1 MNRLMRAEW
10 YRYLHAGH
18 FLSWTVFL
26 CVCISL
32 LMVAMQYDLA
42 TASLADV
49 MMTCVDG
56 SSFLIMLFPVF
67 VAVIVGFGYNRKTAY
82 YEVMAGNKISHMIW
96 SKVMVD
102 ALPIAIVAFIFFNI
116 LPVVAYVR
124 NGAGEVEHI
133 LARFALFFV
142 IVLHIC
148 ISAVLMA
155 TAIRHAVAAVVVYMR
170 YSMVEVLGLFI
181 LSMIISGQANVPE
194 WYQFIQHWFVLNQ
207 TATVW
212 VGELTSDFIIGVFG
226 SMILEIVLLYV
237 VSYIGM
243 KKKIYA

>member
-1 MNRLMRAEW
+1 
-10 YRYLHAGH
+10 
-18 FLSWTVFL
+18 
-26 CVCISL
+26 
-32 LMVAMQYDLA
+32 
-42 TASLADV
+42 
-49 MMTCVDG
+49 
-56 SSFLIMLFPVF
+56 
-67 VAVIVGFGYNRKTAY
+67 
-82 YEVMAGNKISHMIW
+82 
-96 SKVMVD
+96 MVD
-102 ALPIAIVAFIFFNI
+102 ALPIAIVAFIFFII
-116 LPVVAYVR
+116 LPVLVYVR

-133 LARFALFFV
+133 FARFALFFV

-148 ISAVLMA
+148 ICAVLMA

>member
-18 FLSWTVFL
+18 FLRWTVFL
-26 CVCISL
+26 CACISL
-32 LMVAMQYDLA
+32 LMVSMQYDLA

-67 VAVIVGFGYNRKTAY
+67 VAVIVGFGYSRKTAY
-82 YEVMAGNKISHMIW
+82 YEVMAGNKISHIIW

-102 ALPIAIVAFIFFNI
+102 ALPIAIVAFIFFII
-116 LPVVAYVR
+116 LPVLVYVR

-133 LARFALFFV
+133 FARFALFFV

-148 ISAVLMA
+148 ISAVLMV
-155 TAIRHAVAAVVVYMR
+155 TAIRHIVSAVVAYMR
-170 YSMVEVLGLFI
+170 YTMFEILGLGA
-181 LSMIISGQANVPE
+181 LAMIISEQANVPE